1 MVKKTITYKDFDGQ
15 ERTEDYYFN
24 LTKTELTEM
33 ELSMNGGLSTLLEKI
48 IKEKDMKQLIEY
60 FKRIV
65 LDSYGE
71 KSLDGR
77 MFIKNDKLKE
87 ELEQLKAKKARA
99 GQLAINNYIAILDD
113 YKASIRTIPDI
124 QETYNIMAE
133 YSIENKY
140 DIIGSPKEIYIK
152 NKYEVD
158 NEDDMVTEIQ
168 LPVIKM
174 G

>member
-87 ELEQLKAKKARA
+87 EFKSTMAYSEIFMELANDDKAAADFINGILPSDLAEEVKKQE
-99 GQLAINNYIAILDD
+99 GKIAAL
-113 YKASIRTIPDI
+113 P
-124 QETYNIMAE
+124 
-133 YSIENKY
+133 
-140 DIIGSPKEIYIK
+140 GSNPK
-152 NKYEVD
+152 
-158 NEDDMVTEIQ
+158 
-168 LPVIKM
+168 
-174 G
+174 

>member
-48 IKEKDMKQLIEY
+48 IKERDMKQLIEY

-77 MFIKNDKLKE
+77 MFIKNEKLKE
-87 ELEQLKAKKARA
+87 EFKSTMAYSEIFMELANDDKAAAEFINGILPSDLAEEVKKRE
-99 GQLAINNYIAILDD
+99 GNVTPMPLAPAANP
-113 YKASIRTIPDI
+113 S
-124 QETYNIMAE
+124 
-133 YSIENKY
+133 
-140 DIIGSPKEIYIK
+140 
-152 NKYEVD
+152 
-158 NEDDMVTEIQ
+158 
-168 LPVIKM
+168 
-174 G
+174 

>member
-48 IKEKDMKQLIEY
+48 IKERDMKQLIEY

-77 MFIKNDKLKE
+77 MFVKNEKLKE
-87 ELEQLKAKKARA
+87 DFKSTMAYSEIFMELANDDKAAAEFINGILPSDLAEEVKKQE
-99 GQLAINNYIAILDD
+99 GKIA
-113 YKASIRTIPDI
+113 A
-124 QETYNIMAE
+124 
-133 YSIENKY
+133 
-140 DIIGSPKEIYIK
+140 
-152 NKYEVD
+152 
-158 NEDDMVTEIQ
+158 
-168 LPVIKM
+168 LPAANPS
-174 G
+174 

>member
-48 IKEKDMKQLIEY
+48 IKERDMKQLIEY

-77 MFIKNDKLKE
+77 MFIKNEKLKE
-87 ELEQLKAKKARA
+87 DFKSTMAYSEIFMELANDDKAAADFINGILPSDLAEEVKKQE
-99 GQLAINNYIAILDD
+99 GKIAALP
-113 YKASIRTIPDI
+113 ASNP
-124 QETYNIMAE
+124 
-133 YSIENKY
+133 S
-140 DIIGSPKEIYIK
+140 
-152 NKYEVD
+152 
-158 NEDDMVTEIQ
+158 
-168 LPVIKM
+168 
-174 G
+174 

>member
-33 ELSMNGGLSTLLEKI
+33 ELSMNGGLSTLLAKI
-48 IKEKDMKQLIEY
+48 IKEHDMKQMIEY

-77 MFIKNDKLKE
+77 MFVKNDKIKE
-87 ELEQLKAKKARA
+87 NFKSTMAYSEIFMELANDDKAAADFINGILPSDLAEEVQKQEAKA
-99 GQLAINNYIAILDD
+99 GPVLA
-113 YKASIRTIPDI
+113 
-124 QETYNIMAE
+124 
-133 YSIENKY
+133 
-140 DIIGSPKEIYIK
+140 
-152 NKYEVD
+152 
-158 NEDDMVTEIQ
+158 
-168 LPVIKM
+168 PVPHN
-174 G
+174 